1 MSDVILIMPPN
12 NFTDMIKVRDNQKNK
27 GFYVNYPP
35 LGLAYLAAVLER
47 ENFKVKI
54 IDAVTSLMGE
64 EGILKT
70 VSEERPK
77 VVGITVTTPTLRV
90 VYRLV
95 QRLKEIGPQ
104 MVIVLGGPHI
114 SAQPEIISSLKVE
127 FGFRGEAEEGLPKL
141 VKSIVEEQ
149 RSTHLPVHGCTQIG
163 AFPDIPG
170 LVWLEDREVRM
181 NSHPVISRLD
191 SLPFPA
197 RHLLDNGRYINP
209 TCSAKTTSLIT
220 TRGCPYNC
228 LFCSRAVR
236 EEYNERSV
244 DNVIEEIREVVEK
257 LRIEYITLMDETF
270 TQSRKRVEEVVRK
283 IKENKLNFK
292 WACQTRVNLIDKE
305 LIKAMHDVGCVNLS
319 FGVESSSERI
329 RELLKKPPPKKDY
342 ENVVKWSREI
352 GMETNAYYMFGHPT
366 ETLSDLKETIN
377 FALSLNSDYAS
388 FNLTTVFPGSPLYR
402 QMLKE
407 NLISEDIWNQYILG
421 AVDLLTYVP
430 EGLSKKTLERTI
442 SLAFRKFYF
451 RPKYILRKLL
461 KIKSIKDL
469 RHHLRI
475 AIIILKDFVLSH
487 R

>member
-12 NFTDMIKVRDNQKNK
+12 NFTDMIKVRNNQKNK

-64 EGILKT
+64 EDILKT

-77 VVGITVTTPTLRV
+77 VVGITVTTPTLIV
-90 VYRLV
+90 VYSLV
-95 QRLKEIGPQ
+95 QRLKEIAPQ

-114 SAQPEIISSLKVE
+114 SAQPEIISFLKAE

-141 VKSIVEEQ
+141 VKSIVEEK
-149 RSTHLPVHGCTQIG
+149 TCTQ
-163 AFPDIPG
+163 AFHNIPG
-170 LVWLEDREVRM
+170 LVWMCDREVRM
-181 NSHPVISRLD
+181 NSHYVLSKLD

-220 TRGCPYNC
+220 IRGCPYNC

-236 EEYNERSV
+236 EGYNERSV
-244 DNVIEEIREVVEK
+244 DNVIEEIREVVK
-257 LRIEYITLMDETF
+257 ILGIEYITLMDETF
-270 TQSRKRVEEVVRK
+270 TQNRKRVEEIVGK

-305 LIKAMHDVGCVNLS
+305 LIKAMHDAGCVNLS

-329 RELLKKPPPKKDY
+329 RELLKKPPSKKDY

-388 FNLTTVFPGSPLYR
+388 FNLTTIFPGSPLYK
-402 QMLKE
+402 QMLRE
-407 NLISEDIWNQYILG
+407 NLISENIWNQYILG
-421 AVDLLTYVP
+421 TADLPTYIP

-451 RPKYILRKLL
+451 RPRYILRKLF